1 MNRKIS
7 AIAPG
12 ATNEGQYHLG
22 YQTPERSSLPSP
34 RRRLRRRRGSG
45 ASSASTAVA
54 VVSVAISGTSLDL
67 GPRVEPHLVDLRWQ
81 LVRREVLLE
90 HVLRNDR
97 RRQRRGDDALLD
109 ERLRVD
115 RIEWG
120 LIPVVPRE
128 VLGPLRLVEHE
139 VDELVRESRVLRRV
153 RDHQEI
159 VADH

>member
-67 GPRVEPHLVDLRWQ
+67 GPCVEPHLVDLRWQ

-97 RRQRRGDDALLD
+97 RRQRIRNDALRH
-109 ERLRVD
+109 EGVRVD
-115 RIEWG
+115 RRERR
-120 LIPVVPRE
+120 LVPVVPRE
-128 VLGPLRLVEHE
+128 VLGPFLVVEHE
-139 VDELVRESRVLRRV
+139 VDDVVGKARAL
-153 RDHQEI
+153 
-159 VADH
+159 

>member
-90 HVLRNDR
+90 HILRDDR
-97 RRQRRGDDALLD
+97 RRQRLRNDALRHEGIGLD
-109 ERLRVD
+109 GRER
-115 RIEWG
+115 G
-120 LIPVVPRE
+120 LVAVPLGE
-128 VLGPLRLVEHE
+128 VLRPFLLVEHE
-139 VDELVRESRVLRRV
+139 VDERVGQSRVLRGLG
-153 RDHQEI
+153 DDQ
-159 VADH
+159 